1 MGWQPVKTGLI
12 LLLMTS
18 LLVACSRVDL
28 AYRNLDR
35 LIPWRLD
42 QYLALDA
49 EQKRWLKPRLQNQL
63 QWHCSAELPRYIDW
77 LQRSEQLF
85 LADPEPQQLLA
96 RFAEFDS
103 AIDRLYRQITPDAID
118 LLQGLSPEQ
127 VEHLRQAM
135 DRRNQEDHQ
144 KYVEPPAA
152 TLLSQRSAR
161 MENRLRPW
169 LGSLNSTQQ
178 AHVQAW
184 AQRLESQSPL
194 WLDNRRHWQELL
206 LDSLQHRQQADFAE
220 RVRPLLEERERF
232 YTEPYRQA
240 ASNSR
245 QALAQLFS
253 DLLASAEA
261 EQRQRLSKRLA
272 DLREDLE
279 GQRCG

>member
-1 MGWQPVKTGLI
+1 MGWQPVKTGLT

-18 LLVACSRVDL
+18 LLAACSRVDL
-28 AYRNLDR
+28 AYSNLDR

-103 AIDRLYRQITPDAID
+103 AIERLYRQITPDAID

-144 KYVEPPAA
+144 KYVEPPTA

-161 MENRLRPW
+161 MEKRLRPW

-272 DLREDLE
+272 ELREDLE

>member
-1 MGWQPVKTGLI
+1 MGWQPLKTSLF
-12 LLLMTS
+12 LLLMVS
-18 LLVACSRVDL
+18 LLAACSRVDL

-49 EQKRWLKPRLQNQL
+49 EQKRWLQPRLQEQL
-63 QWHCSAELPRYIDW
+63 NWHCSAELPRYTDW

-85 LADPEPQQLLA
+85 LGSPEPHQLLA
-96 RFAEFDS
+96 QFAEFDA
-103 AIDRLYRQITPDAID
+103 AIERLYRQITPDAIE
-118 LLQGLSPEQ
+118 LLRGLSAEQ

-135 DRRNQEDHQ
+135 DKRNQEDHQ
-144 KYVEPPAA
+144 DYVEPAA
-152 TLLSQRSAR
+152 DALLSQRSAR
-161 MENRLRPW
+161 MEKRLRPW
-169 LGSLNSTQQ
+169 LGPLNAAQQ
-178 AHVQAW
+178 AHIQTW
-184 AQRLESQSPL
+184 AQRLEGQSPL
-194 WLDNRRHWQELL
+194 WLDNRRHWQALL
-206 LDSLQHRQQADFAE
+206 LEALQNRQQADFAE
-220 RVRPLLEERERF
+220 RLRPLLEERERF

-253 DLLASAEA
+253 DLLSSAEA
-261 EQRQRLSKRLA
+261 KQRQRLSKRLA